1 MVIFDHR
8 LETVPDATT
17 WELPLT
23 AEERGRTRYR
33 FDKPGFPSLFIQLSR
48 GSFLRPGDCLGSPTG
63 ETITILA
70 ADEPLLHVT
79 SGDRLTLLKA
89 AYHLGNRHVPLE
101 VNLDYLRL
109 APDPVLAD
117 MLRGLGVGV
126 TEITAPFFPERGAFH
141 SH

>member
-8 LETVPDATT
+8 LESPPSNVT
-17 WELPLT
+17 WQLPLT
-23 AEERGRTRYR
+23 AEERSRTRYR
-33 FDKPGFPSLFIQLSR
+33 FDKPGFPSLFIQLPR
-48 GSFLRPGDCLGSPTG
+48 GTFLQPGDYLGAPSG
-63 ETITILA
+63 EILAILA
-70 ADEPLLHVT
+70 AAEPLLHIT

-117 MLRGLGVGV
+117 MLRGLGVTV
-126 TEITAPFFPERGAFH
+126 EEITAPFFPERGAFH

>member
-17 WELPLT
+17 WDLPLT

-33 FDKPGFPSLFIQLSR
+33 FDKPGFPSLFIQLPR
-48 GSFLRPGDCLGSPTG
+48 GSFLHPGDCLGSPTG

-70 ADEPLLHVT
+70 ADEPLLHLT
-79 SGDRLTLLKA
+79 SGDRLILLKA

-117 MLRGLGVGV
+117 MLRGLGVRV
-126 TEITAPFFPERGAFH
+126 AEITAPFFPERGAFH